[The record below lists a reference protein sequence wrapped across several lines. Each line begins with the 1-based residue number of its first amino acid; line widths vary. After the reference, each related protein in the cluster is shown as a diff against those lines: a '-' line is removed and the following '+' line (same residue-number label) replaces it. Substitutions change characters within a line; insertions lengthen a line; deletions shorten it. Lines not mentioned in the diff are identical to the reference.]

1 VPRPL
6 AADKPLDLLAIGAH
20 PDDVDISCGG
30 TLALAAAQG
39 YTVGIL
45 DLTRGEMGTN
55 GTPEMRAGEAADAA
69 RILGAAGRWNAG
81 LPDGG
86 IRSGDPEQ
94 DRRVVEWL
102 RWLRPE
108 ILLTH
113 FPKDRHPDHVQAS
126 LIAERAWYLAGLAR
140 YAADGE
146 PFRSAARFHFLS
158 RVAFQPTLVIDV
170 TETWETKRRA
180 MLAHKSQV
188 TQEVAGATPTQLNQP
203 DFLERIE
210 SRMRH
215 YGGMIGVRYGE
226 PYFSDAPMGV
236 RALASLFG
244 APRPVPGAFTG

>member
-1 VPRPL
+1 VPRPP
-6 AADKPLDLLAIGAH
+6 AADRPLDLLAIGAH

-39 YTVGIL
+39 YAAGIL
-45 DLTRGEMGTN
+45 DLTRGELGTN
-55 GTPEMRAGEAADAA
+55 GTPEMRAEEAAEAA
-69 RILGAAGRWNAG
+69 RLLGAKGRWNVG
-81 LPDGG
+81 LPDGA
-86 IRSGDPEQ
+86 IRSLDSEQ
-94 DRRVVEWL
+94 ERRVVEWI
-102 RWLRPE
+102 RRLRPA

-126 LIAERAWYLAGLAR
+126 FIAERASYLAGLAR
-140 YAADGE
+140 YKADGE
-146 PFRSAARFHFLS
+146 PFRPAARFHFLS

-170 TETWETKRRA
+170 TEMWETKRRA

-188 TQEVAGATPTQLNQP
+188 TQEVPGATPTQLNQP

-210 SRMRH
+210 VRMRH

-226 PYFSDAPMGV
+226 PYYSDAPMGA
-236 RALASLFG
+236 RALASIFG

>member
-1 VPRPL
+1 VPRPP
-6 AADKPLDLLAIGAH
+6 AADRPLDLLAIGAH

-39 YTVGIL
+39 YAVGIL

-55 GTPEMRAGEAADAA
+55 GTPEMRAAEATEAA

-94 DRRVVEWL
+94 EVRVVGWL
-102 RWLRPE
+102 RRLRPA

-113 FPKDRHPDHVQAS
+113 YPQDRHPDHVQAS

-140 YAADGE
+140 YKADGE
-146 PFRSAARFHFLS
+146 PFRSEARFHFAS
-158 RVAFQPTLVIDV
+158 RVGFHPTLVVDV
-170 TETWETKRRA
+170 TEMWETKRRA

-226 PYFSDAPMGV
+226 PYYSDAPMG
-236 RALASLFG
+236 AKSLAPIFG

>member
-1 VPRPL
+1 VPRPP
-6 AADKPLDLLAIGAH
+6 AADRPLDLLAIGAH

-39 YTVGIL
+39 YSAGIL
-45 DLTRGEMGTN
+45 DLTRGELGTN
-55 GTPEMRAGEAADAA
+55 GTPEIRASEAAEAA

-86 IRSGDPEQ
+86 IRAHDPEQ
-94 DRRVVEWL
+94 ERRVVEWIRRL
-102 RWLRPE
+102 KPA

-113 FPKDRHPDHVQAS
+113 FPQDRHPDHVQAS

-140 YAADGE
+140 YKADGE
-146 PFRSAARFHFLS
+146 PFRSPARFHFAS
-158 RVAFQPTLVIDV
+158 RVGFHPTLVIDV
-170 TETWETKRRA
+170 TEMWEKKRQG

-188 TQEVAGATPTQLNQP
+188 TQEGSGASPTQLNQP
-203 DFLERIE
+203 DFLERVE
-210 SRMRH
+210 ARMRH

-226 PYFSDAPMGV
+226 PFYSDAPMGA
-236 RALASLFG
+236 RSLSSIFG